1 MAMMPKRVKYRKWHR
16 LRVQR
21 GIATRGNRVVFGD
34 YGLMAIEA
42 GRISAQQIEAG
53 RITAA
58 RFLGNLGRLFI
69 RMFPHM
75 PVTKK
80 PQETHMG
87 GGKGDPAFYVAC
99 VKPGTVMYELGGLT
113 EDLAKQCFNLIA
125 HKMCV
130 KSKFVIR
137 EGLKRE

>member
-1 MAMMPKRVKYRKWHR
+1 MAMMPKRVKWRKWHR
-16 LRVQR
+16 GRVR
-21 GIATRGNRVVFGD
+21 GIATRGNRVVLGD
-34 YGLMAIEA
+34 YGLMSLEP
-42 GRISAQQIEAG
+42 GRVTAQQIEAG

-69 RMFPHM
+69 RIFPHR

-87 GGKGDPAFYVAC
+87 GGKGDPAFYVAA
-99 VKPGTVMYELGGLT
+99 VKPGTVIYELGGVT
-113 EDLAKQCFNLIA
+113 EELAKECFALIA

-130 KSKFVIR
+130 KTKFVVR
-137 EGLKRE
+137 EGLAKE